1 MFRWHRKNVAIP
13 TGKCDNNSR
22 KFDSFAINPCVE
34 FTFRKGYIYI
44 QALTR
49 GDCNVT
55 LKFPGLFLLFLVGC
69 VLFMLSNYTFSRF
82 GLREKHLTLICFV
95 GSSCFFILVYE
106 TISISDDVRVV

>member
-1 MFRWHRKNVAIP
+1 MFRWHRKNVSIP

-22 KFDSFAINPCVE
+22 TFDSFAINACVE
-34 FTFRKGYIYI
+34 FTFRKGYIYT
-44 QALTR
+44 QTLTR

-69 VLFMLSNYTFSRF
+69 VLFMLSNYTCSRF
-82 GLREKHLTLICFV
+82 GFREKHLTLICFV